1 MFTNTAEQI
10 INMKDAPKSGKT
22 NCFYI
27 GVVLLIKWRVK
38 LGDKSS
44 DAAFAMYYGK
54 FQGIAPKA
62 NQIIALVEGRL
73 EQNIE
78 YEHLLNEIHKMYLTQ
93 RAGVRQLQLIKAD
106 FMKKI
111 NLWIIYSSN

>member
-1 MFTNTAEQI
+1 MLQNRVRLIF
-10 INMKDAPKSGKT
+10 
-22 NCFYI
+22 FYI
-27 GVVLLIKWRVK
+27 GVVSLIKLCVK
-38 LGDKSS
+38 LGDQSS

-93 RAGVRQLQLIKAD
+93 RAGVRQLQLTKNR
-106 FMKKI
+106 F
-111 NLWIIYSSN
+111 